1 MTRSRRPSLLA
12 PLACLAVATGCGSDS
27 DEKAAPTPDAASSG
41 PAKQAAKVDI
51 AKFEFS
57 PKTTRVKAGG
67 TVTWANADKAPHT
80 AKSEPSAPGK
90 FDTDTLAKGKRK
102 QVRLDKPGRYRY
114 FCAFHR
120 FMEGEVEV
128 VR

>member
-1 MTRSRRPSLLA
+1 MRRPRRLPGTALI
-12 PLACLAVATGCGSDS
+12 ACLAAATGCGSDS
-27 DEKAAPTPDAASSG
+27 DEKSAPADRASSG
-41 PAKQAAKVDI
+41 PAQQAAKVDI

-57 PKTTRVKAGG
+57 PNAARVKAGG
-67 TVTWANADKAPHT
+67 TVTWVNADKAPHT
-80 AKSEPSAPGK
+80 AESEPSAPGK
-90 FDTDTLAKGKRK
+90 FDTDSLAKGKRK

-128 VR
+128 VQ